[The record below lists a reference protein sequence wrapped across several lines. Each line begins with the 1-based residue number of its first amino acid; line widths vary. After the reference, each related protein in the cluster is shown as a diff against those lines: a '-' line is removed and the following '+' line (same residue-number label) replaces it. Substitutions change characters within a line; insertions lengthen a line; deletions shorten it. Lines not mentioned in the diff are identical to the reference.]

1 MVQGV
6 LVTGSS
12 SHMEDRSSDNVP
24 NAVLVIG
31 TLRLGGGSRGSRRV
45 TWARRI

>member
-1 MVQGV
+1 MVQGA

-12 SHMEDRSSDNVP
+12 SRMEDRSSDNVS
-24 NAVLVIG
+24 NTVLVVG

-45 TWARRI
+45 TWARRT